1 MVRWLKSGEV
11 LLGKLDELLMGNT
24 SGTNEDHAVSLVVG
38 VYVVNEVGTLDRED
52 IFLWSEDGAAEGL
65 TLESGGMEVI
75 EDDFLE
81 LAVDFLLLT
90 DNDVSFSLNGIIFK
104 LGVLDDV
111 CKDLDGLG
119 SVILEGFG
127 VVDGVFAL

>member
-1 MVRWLKSGEV
+1 VVGWLKPGEV
-11 LLGKLDELLMGNT
+11 LLGKLNELLMGNT
-24 SGTNEDHAVSLVVG
+24 SGTNENHAVSLVVG
-38 VYVVNEVGTLDRED
+38 IDVVDEVGALDGED
-52 IFLWSEDGAAEGL
+52 ILLWSEDGAAEGL

-75 EDDFLE
+75 KDDFLE

-90 DNDVSFSLNGIIFK
+90 DDDVSLPLNGTVFE

-111 CKDLDGLG
+111 GKDLDGLG
-119 SVILEGFG
+119 GVILEGFG